1 MAYSAV
7 SVHRAVDVVMKG
19 KLHLKK
25 KMVDQAQKFSMGEV
39 CAFV

>member
-1 MAYSAV
+1 MVYSAV
-7 SVHRAVDVVMKG
+7 SVRRAVDVVMKG

-25 KMVDQAQKFSMGEV
+25 MVGQAQKFSMGEV